1 MIAFGPVPSRRL
13 GHSLGI
19 NNIPAKICSYA
30 CVYCQL
36 GNTIKMQVKRQE
48 FYPPEKLY
56 EEVSEKVQ
64 EAKSRGEKIDYL
76 TFVPDGEPTLDLN
89 LGKEIEMLR
98 ALGIPV
104 AVITNSSLI
113 DIEDVR
119 HDLLGADWVSL
130 KVDAVSEDVWHRVD
144 RPHGSLDLESLHQ
157 GMLRF
162 ASEFKGFL
170 ATETMM
176 IEGVN
181 DSEEELELVADFLK
195 KLNPSK
201 AYISIP
207 TRPPAEGWVNPAS
220 TEAIAIA
227 YHLFCEAL
235 GEDRVEHLI
244 GYEGNEFAFTGNVE
258 DDLLSIT
265 AVHPMRKDAVEEFLK
280 KARADW
286 ERVDR
291 LVESGK
297 MVRLEYRGQVF
308 YVRNLPTRRRKGRGT
323 ASPSRK

>member
-36 GNTIKMQVKRQE
+36 GNTIKMQVKRQG
-48 FYPPEKLY
+48 FYPPERLY
-56 EEVSEKVQ
+56 EEISEKVQ

-89 LGKEIEMLR
+89 LGKEIGMLR
-98 ALGIPV
+98 SLGIPV

-113 DIEDVR
+113 DIQDVR
-119 HDLLGADWVSL
+119 RDLLGADWVSL
-130 KVDAVSEDVWHRVD
+130 KVDAVSEDIWHRVD

-170 ATETMM
+170 ATETMLVD
-176 IEGVN
+176 GVN
-181 DSEEELELVADFLK
+181 DSEEELELVAGFLK

-297 MVRLEYRGQVF
+297 MVRLEYRERVF
-308 YVRNLPTRRRKGRGT
+308 YVRNLPTRRRKERVT
-323 ASPSRK
+323 ASPS

>member
-36 GNTIKMQVKRQE
+36 GNTIKMQVKRQG
-48 FYPPEKLY
+48 FYPPERLY
-56 EEVSEKVQ
+56 EEISEKVQ

-89 LGKEIEMLR
+89 LGKEIGMLR
-98 ALGIPV
+98 SLGIPV

-113 DIEDVR
+113 DIQDVR
-119 HDLLGADWVSL
+119 RDLLGADWVSL
-130 KVDAVSEDVWHRVD
+130 KVDAVSEDIWHRVD

-170 ATETMM
+170 ATETMLVD
-176 IEGVN
+176 GVN
-181 DSEEELELVADFLK
+181 DSEEELELVAGFLK

-258 DDLLSIT
+258 EDLLSIT

-297 MVRLEYRGQVF
+297 MVRLEYRGRVF
-308 YVRNLPTRRRKGRGT
+308 YVRNLPTRRRKERVT
-323 ASPSRK
+323 ASPS